1 MRNSLSDP
9 LSISKSSCGSGI
21 IVSPQQNAILTI
33 SQMRWH
39 AHHSKTSPHE
49 TFSAM
54 KWIVRTIRAVFS
66 LMDIH
71 TSGSRK
77 GLDQQA
83 I

>member
-21 IVSPQQNAILTI
+21 IVSPQQKDILTI
-33 SQMRWH
+33 SQLRWH
-39 AHHSKTSPHE
+39 ALHSKTCPHE

-54 KWIVRTIRAVFS
+54 KWIVQTIRAVFS
-66 LMDIH
+66 LMDIR
-71 TSGSRK
+71 TSGSRN